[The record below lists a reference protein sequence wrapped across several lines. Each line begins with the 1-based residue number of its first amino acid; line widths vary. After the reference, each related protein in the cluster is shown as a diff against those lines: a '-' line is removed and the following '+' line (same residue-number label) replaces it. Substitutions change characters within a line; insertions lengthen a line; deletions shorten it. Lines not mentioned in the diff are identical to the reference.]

1 MVFFVLIYKFKN
13 NTIPSEEIM
22 TVKLHMPRHWCR
34 ELTCKILFAR
44 GHVRT
49 VTRVIVIREY
59 VLYMLTRGEG
69 SSRYIPG
76 VLEKWVHSI
85 TYGYLHYSV
94 PKIYFRILSVAFH

>member
-22 TVKLHMPRHWCR
+22 TIKLHMPRHWCR

-59 VLYMLTRGEG
+59 VLYMLTRGV
-69 SSRYIPG
+69 
-76 VLEKWVHSI
+76 VLHGIYRVFSKN
-85 TYGYLHYSV
+85 GYTL
-94 PKIYFRILSVAFH
+94 